1 MTRRL
6 RLLLILLGLSCV
18 LVAVHRLARPM
29 WAPVVIK
36 VRGGETVSSVLA
48 KTKAKGLG
56 LSAAEKD
63 WVRDLTLIGLKEER
77 VVEVWGFGGGGRRER
92 LRTYPFHGYS
102 GELGPKLREGDG
114 QIPEGVYRI
123 EYLNP
128 NSSYHLSLKID
139 YPNEFDR
146 EKGKAEGR
154 ERLGFD
160 IFFHGNSVTV
170 GCIPIGDEAIE
181 DLFSLVAQIG
191 TDRVGVIIAPWDFR
205 VRVDEPSITG
215 VEWESELYK
224 NVREAMRPFHPAE
237 PAAIS
242 RPSPAP

>member
-6 RLLLILLGLSCV
+6 RVLLFLLGLSCV

-29 WAPVVIK
+29 WAPVVTK

-48 KTKAKGLG
+48 KTVAKRLG
-56 LSAAEKD
+56 LSAAEKE
-63 WVRDLTLIGLKEER
+63 WVTQLTLIGLKEER
-77 VVEVWGFGGGGRRER
+77 IVEVWGRDGEGKRER
-92 LRTYPFHGYS
+92 LRTYPFYGYS
-102 GELGPKLREGDG
+102 GGLGPKLREGDG

-139 YPNEFDR
+139 YPNAFDH
-146 EKGKAEGR
+146 EKGKADGR
-154 ERLGFD
+154 DRLGFD

-181 DLFSLVAQIG
+181 DLFTLVAQIG
-191 TDRVGVIIAPWDFR
+191 AERTGVIIAPWDFR
-205 VRVDEPSITG
+205 VREEEPSIAAID
-215 VEWESELYK
+215 WESELYGT
-224 NVREAMRPFHPAE
+224 VREALVPYLPE
-237 PAAIS
+237 GPAAIS

>member
-6 RLLLILLGLSCV
+6 RVLLFLLGLSCV

-29 WAPVVIK
+29 WAPVVTK

-48 KTKAKGLG
+48 KTVPKGLG
-56 LSAAEKD
+56 LSAAEKK
-63 WVRDLTLIGLKEER
+63 WVRQLTLIGLKEER
-77 VVEVWGFGGGGRRER
+77 IVEVWGRDGEGKRER
-92 LRTYPFHGYS
+92 LRTYPFYGYS
-102 GELGPKLREGDG
+102 GGLGPKLREGDG

-146 EKGKAEGR
+146 EKGKADGR
-154 ERLGFD
+154 DRLGFD

-181 DLFSLVAQIG
+181 DLFTLVAQIG
-191 TDRVGVIIAPWDFR
+191 AERTGVIIAPWDFR
-205 VRVDEPSITG
+205 VREEEPSIA
-215 VEWESELYK
+215 EIDWESELYGA
-224 NVREAMRPFHPAE
+224 VREALAPYQSGDPV
-237 PAAIS
+237 AIS